1 MTDDRELWAR
11 SLDGDTTAF
20 GTLFERHADAVFG
33 YCLRR
38 TGAWSAAEDLVSVV
52 FLEAWRRRRAM
63 VPYGATV
70 LPWLYGIALG
80 VSRNHH
86 RSLRRHRAALDRVPP
101 PEPAAD
107 HADAVVE
114 RVDAERRVAAVHRH
128 LAGLARR
135 DREVVEACVWLGQTQ
150 AEAAVTLG
158 IPLGTVKSRL
168 ARAHRQLRTGVLADL
183 AMEDRSDGPQ
193 PAPPGPAAPARR
205 TGPRTP

>member
-1 MTDDRELWAR
+1 MTDDRELWTR

-38 TGAWSAAEDLVSVV
+38 TGVWSAAEDLVSVV

-150 AEAAVTLG
+150 AQAAVTLG

-183 AMEDRSDGPQ
+183 EMEDQPDGPQ
-193 PAPPGPAAPARR
+193 SAPPASAAPARR